1 MRSLRQI
8 TKKAGFFTRTEALA
22 AGCTINDIRTAVRLG
37 EWRRLRKGAYVFP
50 DEWEPLEHATRH
62 WLRTRAAVHT
72 LGAGVAVSHAS
83 GVVAYAIDDWRL
95 DFARIHVTRLD
106 GRSGRIVADVVQ
118 HERGKGELELRNV
131 AGIRVLE
138 PQRCVL
144 EAAVHLDPEAAFCLL
159 ESGLRSKQFDRT
171 DLETAYA
178 ALHARHRMGRLQ
190 PLVALAGS
198 QSGSVAESRGLWLFD
213 QAGLP
218 RAEQQW
224 EVRRPDGSLVGA
236 VDWVW
241 HEWRLIVEFD
251 GKVKYSGKFGQTGT
265 DALFAEKKREDEIRE
280 LTGYRILRL
289 TWEDLDNPERTVARI
304 RQMVRAAG

>member
-22 AGCTINDIRTAVRLG
+22 AGCTINDIRTTVRLG
-37 EWRRLRKGAYVFP
+37 EWHRLRKGAYVFA
-50 DEWEPLEHATRH
+50 DEWAPLEPTTRH
-62 WLRTRAAVHT
+62 WLRTRVAVST
-72 LGAGVAVSHAS
+72 LGANVAVSHAS
-83 GVVAYAIDDWRL
+83 GVIAHAIDDWRL
-95 DFARIHVTRLD
+95 DLTRIHVTRLD
-106 GRSGRIVADVVQ
+106 GRSGRIIGDVVQ
-118 HERGKGELELRNV
+118 HERGKGDLELREV

-144 EAAVHLDPEAAFCLL
+144 EAAVSLDPEAAFCLL
-159 ESGLRSKQFDRT
+159 ESGLRSKQFDRG

-198 QSGSVAESRGLWLFD
+198 QSGSVAESRATWLFD

-218 RAEQQW
+218 RPEQQW
-224 EVRRPDGSLVGA
+224 EVHRPDGSLVGV

-251 GKVKYSGKFGQTGT
+251 GKVKYSGRFGQTGT
-265 DALFAEKKREDEIRE
+265 APTPSSPRR
-280 LTGYRILRL
+280 GV
-289 TWEDLDNPERTVARI
+289 RTRSVSSPAI
-304 RQMVRAAG
+304 ASFG

>member
-8 TKKAGFFTRTEALA
+8 TKAAGFFTRAEALA

-37 EWRRLRKGAYVFP
+37 EWHRLRKGAYVFG
-50 DEWEPLEHATRH
+50 DEWAPLEGATRH
-62 WLRTRAAVHT
+62 WLRTRAAVRT
-72 LGAGVAVSHAS
+72 LGDSVAVSHAS
-83 GVVAYAIDDWRL
+83 GVIAHSIDDWQL
-95 DFARIHVTRLD
+95 DLTRIHVTRLD
-106 GRSGRIVADVVQ
+106 GRSGRIIGDVVQ
-118 HERGKGELELRNV
+118 HERGKGDVELRNV
-131 AGIRVLE
+131 AGVRVLE

-144 EAAVHLDPEAAFCLL
+144 EAAVHLGPEAAFCLL
-159 ESGLRSKQFDRT
+159 ESGLRSKQFGRA
-171 DLETAYA
+171 DLETTYA

-190 PLVALAGS
+190 PLVAKAGS
-198 QSGSVAESRGLWLFD
+198 KSGSVAESRGSWIFD

-218 RAEQQW
+218 RPEQQW
-224 EVRRPDGSLVGA
+224 EVLRADGSLAGV

-251 GKVKYSGKFGQTGT
+251 GKVKYSGRFGQSGP

-289 TWEDLDNPERTVARI
+289 TWEDLYDPASIVARI
-304 RQMVRAAG
+304 RAMSRAAS